1 MNPSVILPHN
11 SVTIP
16 NLVMI
21 HKPWLKKM
29 PAELVK
35 LDQKEV
41 FISEY
46 FQADLPTSWRF
57 IPKKPHYFGGLRF
70 SSSFK
75 VSN

>member
-1 MNPSVILPHN
+1 MNPSVILPYN

-16 NLVMI
+16 DLVMI
-21 HKPWLKKM
+21 HKPWLRKM

-46 FQADLPTSWRF
+46 FQADLPT
-57 IPKKPHYFGGLRF
+57 P
-70 SSSFK
+70 
-75 VSN
+75 